1 MATLKIRGL
10 EEYERMLS
18 KLGSFDTIRAVCG
31 KTIYSGAEI
40 VADAMRAGIESLPE
54 VDDYIAGTPGAMVS
68 GVTPSQKQGLLDGFG
83 ISPMGHRDGYYDVK
97 LGFDGY
103 NDTKTKSYPLGQP
116 NSLIARSVNSGT
128 SFRKKIPFVDDA
140 VKQSRKQAE
149 AAMVKTADEEFEKI
163 AKGK

>member
-1 MATLKIRGL
+1 MAILKMREM

-18 KLGSFDTIRAVCG
+18 KLGSFDTIQAICG
-31 KTIYSGAEI
+31 KTIYSGAEV
-40 VADAMRAGIESLPE
+40 VADAIRAGIESLPE
-54 VDDYIAGTPGAMVS
+54 VDDYITGTPGAMIT
-68 GVTPSQKQGLLDGFG
+68 GVTASQKQGLLDGFG
-83 ISPMGHRDGYYDVK
+83 ISKMGKTDGCYNVK
-97 LGFDGY
+97 LGFDGS
-103 NDTKTKSYPLGQP
+103 NDTETESYPFGQP
-116 NSLIARSVNSGT
+116 NVMIARSVNSGT

>member
-1 MATLKIRGL
+1 MATLKMNGL
-10 EEYERMLS
+10 AEYERMLS
-18 KLGSFDTIRAVCG
+18 KLNSFDTIRAVCG
-31 KTIYSGAEI
+31 KTIYSGAEV

-54 VDDYIAGTPGAMVS
+54 VDDYITGTQGKKIS
-68 GVTPSQKQGLLDGFG
+68 GITPSQKQGLLDGFG
-83 ISPMGHRDGYYDVK
+83 ISPMGNKDGYYEVK

-103 NDTKTKSYPLGQP
+103 NDTKTRSYPLGQP